1 MVRVMGERADVVP
14 LLAEVFRAYG
24 YEGASLARIAEGTGL
39 GKGSIYNFFPGGKE
53 EMAAAVLAEIDA
65 WFRDQVFQPLRDG
78 DGDGADAH
86 EGVADM
92 FTAVERY
99 FLSGRKVCL
108 VGVFA
113 LGHERDRFADKVR
126 AYFAEWV
133 EALALALARDGT
145 RRTRRARWPRM
156 SSAAFRARWCW
167 RARPMSP
174 SCSRARWRGC
184 GSGLVSGLVRRLVSG
199 GGEPNRRRPVKLVFI
214 AVLRLPP

>member
-1 MVRVMGERADVVP
+1 MARVMGERGDVVP

-53 EMAAAVLAEIDA
+53 QMAETVLAEIDA
-65 WFRDQVFQPLRDG
+65 WFHEQVFQPLRN
-78 DGDGADAH
+78 GADARQ
-86 EGVADM
+86 GVADM

-133 EALALALARDGT
+133 EALALALARDGHTADAARALAEDIVGGIQGALVLARAADEPELFT
-145 RRTRRARWPRM
+145 RALARMRQ
-156 SSAAFRARWCW
+156 
-167 RARPMSP
+167 
-174 SCSRARWRGC
+174 
-184 GSGLVSGLVRRLVSG
+184 RLS
-199 GGEPNRRRPVKLVFI
+199 
-214 AVLRLPP
+214 